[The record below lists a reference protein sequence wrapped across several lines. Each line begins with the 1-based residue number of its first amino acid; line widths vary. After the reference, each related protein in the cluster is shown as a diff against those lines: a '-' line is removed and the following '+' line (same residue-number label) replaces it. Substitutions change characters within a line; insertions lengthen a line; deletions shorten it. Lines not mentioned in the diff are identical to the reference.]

1 MPTRKPYG
9 DTAVPAER
17 SMGAIFTMLRARA
30 IDGRW
35 SEHRAREAK
44 GEQPA
49 QPAKVILQLL
59 WEHEGA
65 TIGARIEV
73 AVKPPEKPARSSWG
87 RSPIRTRSPKP
98 PTDKQI
104 ADALDNERKRILR
117 VLSWWLKSQFEA
129 VDAGLLT
136 TVEVMLPFLEVG
148 GEGSPTVADLLKQH
162 AGALGRGPGSL
173 VRALSGGAK

>member
-17 SMGAIFTMLRARA
+17 SMGAISTMLRDRS

-35 SEHRAREAK
+35 SELRGPPSR
-44 GEQPA
+44 
-49 QPAKVILQLL
+49 VILQML

-73 AVKPPEKPARSSWG
+73 TIHVPEKRTKPARTRKLSK
-87 RSPIRTRSPKP
+87 RTAKP
-98 PTDKQI
+98 PTDKQA
-104 ADALDNERKRILR
+104 ADALTSERKRILR

-148 GEGSPTVADLLKQH
+148 VEGSLTVADLLKTH
-162 AGALGRGPGSL
+162 AGVLGRGPGSL
-173 VRALSGGAK
+173 VRALAGTSK